1 MRESEPD
8 ARIWV
13 AACLAGDDGAAR
25 RLVECLH
32 PTVIRIVRAH
42 LPRRDTEEDLAQE
55 VFMKI
60 FSRLDRYEGKVPLE
74 HWVSRIAVTTCIDR
88 LRAQRRRP
96 ELRWADLS
104 AREAEVLERGLER
117 SGDPSPDEAVAARD
131 LVRHLLETLK
141 PQDRL
146 LLQWMDMEGRSIEE
160 VRARTGWSASA
171 VKVRAFRARRK
182 MRHLLEAMEARGDE
196 RPTD

>member
-1 MRESEPD
+1 MQESEPD
-8 ARIWV
+8 ARVWV
-13 AACLAGDDGAAR
+13 GPCLAGDDDAAR
-25 RLVECLH
+25 RLVAALH

-42 LPRRDTEEDLAQE
+42 LPRRDSEEDIAQE

-96 ELRWADLS
+96 EVRWADLS
-104 AREAEVLERGLER
+104 ETEVAVLERVRER
-117 SGDPSPDEAVAARD
+117 SEDRQPDEAIAARD
-131 LVRHLLETLK
+131 LAHRLLATLK
-141 PQDRL
+141 PEDRL
-146 LLQWMDMEGRSIEE
+146 VLQWIDIEGRSVAE
-160 VRARTGWSASA
+160 VCERTGWGTST

-182 MRHLLEAMEARGDE
+182 MRKSLEAMEAKPHE
-196 RPTD
+196 KPTG

>member
-1 MRESEPD
+1 MQESEPD

-13 AACLAGDDGAAR
+13 APCLAGDDDAAR
-25 RLVECLH
+25 RLVEHLH

-42 LPRRDTEEDLAQE
+42 LPRRDTEEDIAQE

-60 FSRLDRYEGKVPLE
+60 FSRLDHYEGKVPLE

-104 AREAEVLERGLER
+104 EAEAEVLEKVLER
-117 SGDPSPDEAVAARD
+117 SEDPKPDETIAARD

-141 PQDRL
+141 PEDRL
-146 LLQWMDMEGRSIEE
+146 VLQWLDMEGRSIEE
-160 VRARTGWSASA
+160 VRERTGWGASM
-171 VKVRAFRARRK
+171 VKIRAFRARRK
-182 MRHLLEAMEARGDE
+182 MRKMLETMEARRDE
-196 RPTD
+196 RSSE